1 MRLQSLR
8 QNVDRIARCWYDR
21 NVNDIDS
28 IEEARE
34 KMTIAPSISELD
46 LRALWHPL
54 TQHKPLAESPP
65 PLMVRGEGC
74 YLEDDQGRRYLDA
87 MAGLWC
93 VNVGYGRRELAE
105 TAAAQMVELAYLA
118 PTMTHAPGA
127 QLADKILELLGWRG
141 RVYFSSSGSEANEVA
156 FKVARQYH
164 QQSGKAGGAT
174 RYKIISRHRAYH
186 GNTLGAMSA
195 TGQAE
200 RKIGYGPMAPGF
212 LHVPPPYP
220 YRGHPKLSPA
230 EHGIAC
236 AQAFEETIIY
246 EGPETVA
253 ALLMEPIISGG
264 GVLVPPDEYLP
275 RVREI
280 CDEYGVLL
288 IFDEVVSGFGRTG
301 KLFGH
306 DHWQVKPDIITMA
319 KGLSSGYMPLAATAV
334 QEHIFD
340 AFLGEAGDLR
350 HFRHINTFGGHPVS
364 TAVGLR
370 NLQIVEEEGLVENAR
385 RVGEYALAQ
394 LENLS
399 THPWVGEARGRGLLL
414 GVELVADKETKQPL
428 DDAEMLAI
436 LGRCKQAG
444 VILGRNGNTVP
455 GLCNILIVAPPLVAT
470 EAEIDL
476 LIEALVFALGEK

>member
-1 MRLQSLR
+1 
-8 QNVDRIARCWYDR
+8 
-21 NVNDIDS
+21 
-28 IEEARE
+28 
-34 KMTIAPSISELD
+34 MTVAPSISELD
-46 LRALWHPL
+46 IRALWHPL
-54 TQHKPLAESPP
+54 TQHKPLADSPP

-74 YLEDDQGRRYLDA
+74 YLEDDQGQRYLDA

-105 TAAAQMVELAYLA
+105 TAAAQMMELAYLA

-164 QQSGKAGGAT
+164 QQSGKPGDAT

-212 LHVPPPYP
+212 IHVPPPYP
-220 YRGHPKLSPA
+220 YRGHPKLSSA

-334 QEHIFD
+334 QEYIFD
-340 AFLGEAGDLR
+340 AFQGEAGDLR

-370 NLQIVEEEGLVENAR
+370 NLQIVEERRPGGERPAGGGV
-385 RVGEYALAQ
+385 RVGATGKPVNA
-394 LENLS
+394 
-399 THPWVGEARGRGLLL
+399 PVGGRGARPRAAP
-414 GVELVADKETKQPL
+414 GRRTGGGQGDQTAFGRRRNAGDPGPL
-428 DDAEMLAI
+428 QT
-436 LGRCKQAG
+436 GRRHSWTQRQHCSGPVQHFDRSSAAG
-444 VILGRNGNTVP
+444 G
-455 GLCNILIVAPPLVAT
+455 
-470 EAEIDL
+470 D
-476 LIEALVFALGEK
+476 

>member
-1 MRLQSLR
+1 
-8 QNVDRIARCWYDR
+8 
-21 NVNDIDS
+21 
-28 IEEARE
+28 
-34 KMTIAPSISELD
+34 MTVAPSISELD

-54 TQHKPLAESPP
+54 TQHKPLADSPP

-74 YLEDDQGRRYLDA
+74 YLEDAQGHRYLDA

-105 TAAAQMVELAYLA
+105 TAAAQMMELAYLA

-127 QLADKILELLGWRG
+127 QLADRILELLGWRG

-156 FKVARQYH
+156 LPRSPRQYH
-164 QQSGKAGGAT
+164 LQSGKAGGAT

-301 KLFGH
+301 KT
-306 DHWQVKPDIITMA
+306 VRPR
-319 KGLSSGYMPLAATAV
+319 PLAGKAGHHHDGEGAFERLYAPGCDSRAGV
-334 QEHIFD
+334 QSSTLFQ
-340 AFLGEAGDLR
+340 GEAGDLR

-370 NLQIVEEEGLVENAR
+370 NLEIVEEEGLVENAR

-414 GVELVADKETKQPL
+414 GVELVADKETKEPL
-428 DDAEMLAI
+428 DDAEMMAI

>member
-1 MRLQSLR
+1 
-8 QNVDRIARCWYDR
+8 
-21 NVNDIDS
+21 
-28 IEEARE
+28 
-34 KMTIAPSISELD
+34 MTVAPSISELD
-46 LRALWHPL
+46 FRALWHPL
-54 TQHKPLAESPP
+54 TQHKPLADSPP

-74 YLEDDQGRRYLDA
+74 YLEDDAGQRRYLDA

-105 TAAAQMVELAYLA
+105 TAAAQMMELAYLA

-156 FKVARQYH
+156 FKIARQYH
-164 QQSGKAGGAT
+164 QQSGKPGGAT

-301 KLFGH
+301 ELFGH

-334 QEHIFD
+334 QEYIFD
-340 AFLGEAGDLR
+340 AFQGEAGDLR

-370 NLQIVEEEGLVENAR
+370 NLEIVEEEGLVENAR

-394 LENLS
+394 LKNLS

-414 GVELVADKETKQPL
+414 GVELVADKATKQPL

>member
-1 MRLQSLR
+1 
-8 QNVDRIARCWYDR
+8 
-21 NVNDIDS
+21 
-28 IEEARE
+28 
-34 KMTIAPSISELD
+34 MTAAPSISELD

-54 TQHKPLAESPP
+54 TQHKPLADSPP
-65 PLMVRGEGC
+65 PVMVRGEGC
-74 YLEDDQGRRYLDA
+74 YLEDAQGNRYLDA

-93 VNVGYGRRELAE
+93 VNIGYGRRELAE
-105 TAAAQMVELAYLA
+105 TAAAQMTELAYLA

-127 QLADKILELLGWRG
+127 QLADKLLTLLDWRG
-141 RVYFSSSGSEANEVA
+141 KVYFSASGSEANEAA
-156 FKVARQYH
+156 FKIARQYH
-164 QQSGKAGGAT
+164 MQSGEAGGAN

-212 LHVPPPYP
+212 IHIPPPYP
-220 YRGHPKLSPA
+220 YRAHASTRGRRNGSASNDVSLA

-236 AQAFEETIIY
+236 AQALEETIIY
-246 EGPETVA
+246 EGPKSVA
-253 ALLMEPIISGG
+253 ALIMEPIISGG

-275 RVREI
+275 LVRAI

-288 IFDEVVSGFGRTG
+288 IFDEVVSGLGRTG
-301 KLFGH
+301 ELFGH
-306 DHWQVKPDIITMA
+306 HHWRVQPDIITMA
-319 KGLSSGYMPLAATAV
+319 KGLSSGYLPLAATAV

-340 AFLGEAGDLR
+340 AFLGEADELR

-370 NLQIVEEEGLVENAR
+370 NLEIVEDEGLVENAR

-394 LENLS
+394 LNNLS
-399 THPWVGEARGRGLLL
+399 SHPWVGEARGRGLLM
-414 GVELVADKETKQPL
+414 GVELVADKATKEPL
-428 DDAEMLAI
+428 GDAEMLAI

-455 GLCNILIVAPPLVAT
+455 GLCNILIIAPPLVVT
-470 EAEIDL
+470 KAEIDH
-476 LIEALVFALGEK
+476 IVEALVFALGEK

>member
-1 MRLQSLR
+1 MVAL
-8 QNVDRIARCWYDR
+8 IASCWYDPTINHT
-21 NVNDIDS
+21 NVTD
-28 IEEARE
+28 EART
-34 KMTIAPSISELD
+34 KMTVAPSISDLD
-46 LRALWHPL
+46 VRALWHPL
-54 TQHKPLAESPP
+54 TQHKPLADNPP
-65 PLMVRGEGC
+65 PLIVRGDGC

-93 VNVGYGRRELAE
+93 VNIGYGRSELAE
-105 TAAAQMVELAYLA
+105 TAAAQMTELPYLA

-127 QLADKILELLGWRG
+127 QLADKILELLGWQG

-164 QQSGKAGGAT
+164 LQSGKPGGAT

-212 LHVPPPYP
+212 IHVPPPYP
-220 YRGHPKLSPA
+220 YRAHPKLTAA

-236 AQAFEETIIY
+236 AQAIEETIIY
-246 EGPETVA
+246 EGPESVA

-275 RVREI
+275 RVREL

-288 IFDEVVSGFGRTG
+288 IFDEVVSGYGRTG

-306 DHWQVKPDIITMA
+306 DHWDVKPDIITMA

-334 QEHIFD
+334 QQYIFD
-340 AFLGEAGDLR
+340 TFMGEPGDLS

-370 NLQIVEEEGLVENAR
+370 NLEIVEEEGLTENAR
-385 RVGEYALAQ
+385 RVGDYSLAQ
-394 LENLS
+394 LKNLS
-399 THPWVGEARGRGLLL
+399 SHPWVGEARGRGLLL

-428 DDAEMLAI
+428 DDAEVLAI

-470 EAEIDL
+470 ESEIDL
-476 LIEALVFALGEK
+476 LVEALVFALGEK

>member
-1 MRLQSLR
+1 
-8 QNVDRIARCWYDR
+8 
-21 NVNDIDS
+21 
-28 IEEARE
+28 
-34 KMTIAPSISELD
+34 MTAAPSISELD

-54 TQHKPLAESPP
+54 TQHKPLADSPP
-65 PLMVRGEGC
+65 PVMVRGEGC
-74 YLEDDQGRRYLDA
+74 YLEDAQGNRYLDA

-93 VNVGYGRRELAE
+93 VNIGYGRRELAE
-105 TAAAQMVELAYLA
+105 TAAAQMTELAYLA

-127 QLADKILELLGWRG
+127 QLADKLLTLLDWRG
-141 RVYFSSSGSEANEVA
+141 KVYFSASGSEANEAA
-156 FKVARQYH
+156 FKIARQYH
-164 QQSGKAGGAT
+164 MQSGEAGGAN

-212 LHVPPPYP
+212 IHIPPPYP
-220 YRGHPKLSPA
+220 YRAHAATRGRRNGSASNDVSLA

-236 AQAFEETIIY
+236 AQALEETIIY
-246 EGPETVA
+246 EGPKSVA
-253 ALLMEPIISGG
+253 ALIMEPIISGG

-275 RVREI
+275 LVREI

-288 IFDEVVSGFGRTG
+288 IFDEVVSGLGRTG
-301 KLFGH
+301 ELFGH
-306 DHWQVKPDIITMA
+306 HHWRVQPDIITMA
-319 KGLSSGYMPLAATAV
+319 KGLSSGYLPLAATAV

-340 AFLGEAGDLR
+340 AFLGEADELR

-370 NLQIVEEEGLVENAR
+370 NLEIVEDEGLVENAR

-394 LENLS
+394 LNNLS
-399 THPWVGEARGRGLLL
+399 SHPWVGEARGRGLLM
-414 GVELVADKETKQPL
+414 GVELVADKATKEPL
-428 DDAEMLAI
+428 GDAEMLAI

-455 GLCNILIVAPPLVAT
+455 GLCNILIIAPPLVVT
-470 EAEIDL
+470 QAEIDH
-476 LIEALVFALGEK
+476 IVEALVFALGEK

>member
-1 MRLQSLR
+1 
-8 QNVDRIARCWYDR
+8 
-21 NVNDIDS
+21 
-28 IEEARE
+28 
-34 KMTIAPSISELD
+34 MTAPLDTPSISELD

-54 TQHKPLAESPP
+54 TQHKSLADSPL
-65 PLMVRGEGC
+65 PLIVKGEGC
-74 YLEDDQGRRYLDA
+74 YLEDAQGNRYLDA

-93 VNVGYGRRELAE
+93 VNIGYGRRELAE
-105 TAAAQMVELAYLA
+105 TAAAQMTELAYLA

-127 QLADKILELLGWRG
+127 RLADRILTLLDWRG
-141 RVYFSSSGSEANEVA
+141 RVYFSSSGSEANEAA
-156 FKVARQYH
+156 FKIARQYH
-164 QQSGKAGGAT
+164 MQAGKAGGAS

-212 LHVPPPYP
+212 IHIPPPYP
-220 YRGHPKLSPA
+220 YRAHAKLSPA

-236 AQAFEETIIY
+236 AQALEETIRY

-264 GVLVPPDEYLP
+264 GVLAPPDEYLP
-275 RVREI
+275 RVRAI

-288 IFDEVVSGFGRTG
+288 IFDEVVSGLGRTG
-301 KLFGH
+301 ELFGH
-306 DHWQVKPDIITMA
+306 WHWRVQPDIITMA
-319 KGLSSGYMPLAATAV
+319 KGLSSGYLPLAATAV

-370 NLQIVEEEGLVENAR
+370 NLEIVEQEGLVENAR
-385 RVGEYALAQ
+385 RVGAYALTKLGA
-394 LENLS
+394 LS
-399 THPWVGEARGRGLLL
+399 AHPWVGDVRGRGLLL
-414 GVELVADKETKQPL
+414 GVELVADKATKAPL
-428 DDAEMLAI
+428 GDADMLAI
-436 LGRCKQAG
+436 LSRCKQAG
-444 VILGRNGNTVP
+444 VLLGRNGNTVP
-455 GLCNILIVAPPLVAT
+455 GLCNILIMAPPLVVT
-470 EAEIDL
+470 ETEIDH
-476 LIEALVFALGEK
+476 IVAALAFALGER

>member
-1 MRLQSLR
+1 
-8 QNVDRIARCWYDR
+8 
-21 NVNDIDS
+21 
-28 IEEARE
+28 
-34 KMTIAPSISELD
+34 MTAAPSISELD

-54 TQHKPLAESPP
+54 TQHKPLADSPP
-65 PLMVRGEGC
+65 PVMVRGEGC
-74 YLEDDQGRRYLDA
+74 YLEDAQGNRYLDA

-93 VNVGYGRRELAE
+93 VNIGYGRRELAE
-105 TAAAQMVELAYLA
+105 TAAAQMTELAYLA

-127 QLADKILELLGWRG
+127 QLADKLLTLLDWRG
-141 RVYFSSSGSEANEVA
+141 KVYFSASGSEANEAA
-156 FKVARQYH
+156 FKIARQYH
-164 QQSGKAGGAT
+164 MQSGEAGGAN

-212 LHVPPPYP
+212 IHIPPPYP
-220 YRGHPKLSPA
+220 YRAHAATRGRRNGSASNDVSLA

-236 AQAFEETIIY
+236 AQALEETIIY
-246 EGPETVA
+246 EGPESVA
-253 ALLMEPIISGG
+253 ALIMEPIISGG

-275 RVREI
+275 LVREI

-288 IFDEVVSGFGRTG
+288 IFDEVVSGLGRTG
-301 KLFGH
+301 ELFGH
-306 DHWQVKPDIITMA
+306 HHWRVQPDIITMA
-319 KGLSSGYMPLAATAV
+319 KGLSSGYLPLAATAV

-340 AFLGEAGDLR
+340 AFLGEADELR

-370 NLQIVEEEGLVENAR
+370 NLEIVEEEGLVENAR

-394 LENLS
+394 LNNLS
-399 THPWVGEARGRGLLL
+399 SHPWVGEARGRGLLM
-414 GVELVADKETKQPL
+414 GVELVADKATKEPL
-428 DDAEMLAI
+428 GDAEMLAI

-455 GLCNILIVAPPLVAT
+455 GLCNILIIAPPLVVT
-470 EAEIDL
+470 EAEIDH
-476 LIEALVFALGEK
+476 IVEALVFALGEK

>member
-1 MRLQSLR
+1 
-8 QNVDRIARCWYDR
+8 
-21 NVNDIDS
+21 
-28 IEEARE
+28 
-34 KMTIAPSISELD
+34 MTAAPSISELD

-54 TQHKPLAESPP
+54 TQHKPLADSPP
-65 PLMVRGEGC
+65 PVMVRGEGC
-74 YLEDDQGRRYLDA
+74 YLEDAQGNRYLDA

-93 VNVGYGRRELAE
+93 VNIGYGRRELAE
-105 TAAAQMVELAYLA
+105 TAAAQMTELAYLA

-127 QLADKILELLGWRG
+127 QLADKLLTLLDWRG
-141 RVYFSSSGSEANEVA
+141 KVYFSASGSEANEAA
-156 FKVARQYH
+156 FKIARQYH
-164 QQSGKAGGAT
+164 MQSGEAGGAN

-212 LHVPPPYP
+212 IHIPPPYP
-220 YRGHPKLSPA
+220 YRAHASTRGRRNGSASNDVSLA

-236 AQAFEETIIY
+236 AQALEETIIY
-246 EGPETVA
+246 EGPKSVA
-253 ALLMEPIISGG
+253 ALIMEPIISGG

-275 RVREI
+275 LVREI

-288 IFDEVVSGFGRTG
+288 IFDEVVSGLGRTG
-301 KLFGH
+301 ELFGH
-306 DHWQVKPDIITMA
+306 HHWRVQPDIITMA
-319 KGLSSGYMPLAATAV
+319 KGLSSGYLPLAATAV

-340 AFLGEAGDLR
+340 AFLGEADELR

-370 NLQIVEEEGLVENAR
+370 NLEIVEDEGLVENAR

-394 LENLS
+394 LNNLS
-399 THPWVGEARGRGLLL
+399 SHPWVGEARGRGLLM
-414 GVELVADKETKQPL
+414 GVELVADKATKEPL
-428 DDAEMLAI
+428 GDAEMLAI

-455 GLCNILIVAPPLVAT
+455 GLCNILIIAPPLVVT
-470 EAEIDL
+470 EAEIDH
-476 LIEALVFALGEK
+476 IVEALVFALGEK